1 MTDTQQK
8 EGKQPLDILLKEYE
22 TVRVD
27 IQQTIGRA
35 KAHVR
40 HFQIV
45 LGAVVALFTVVIRKD
60 TEIASN
66 MLFWLFVMYS
76 ITTIVAYLVFDMVE
90 IQYGIEI
97 GGARCGV
104 LEEMINKR
112 LKEALLVWETELAA
126 KLFDP
131 GEQIKGGILH
141 PSFFLTFFQIVL
153 IAMAVFSVPA
163 YFYHTFWAEAG
174 GTERKLVVTNLIY
187 SGAVIIFFFSS
198 LLSVLFFAKQR
209 TRSRFITA
217 VKDVNEH
224 TFGITEPPIREPKR
238 SESVK
243 EQSA

>member
-1 MTDTQQK
+1 MNDTPSDK
-8 EGKQPLDILLKEYE
+8 EAKQPIDILLKEYE

-35 KAHVR
+35 KAHTR

-60 TEIASN
+60 TDIANS

-76 ITTIVAYLVFDMVE
+76 LTTIVAYLVFDMVE

-126 KLFDP
+126 KLFNP
-131 GEQIKGGILH
+131 GEQIKRGILH
-141 PSFFLTFFQIVL
+141 PSFFLTFFQIAL

-163 YFYHTFWAEAG
+163 YFYYTFWSQAG
-174 GTERKLVVTNLIY
+174 ETERILVIANLVY
-187 SGAVIIFFFSS
+187 SGTVIVCFLSS
-198 LLSVLFFAKQR
+198 LLSVLLLAKKR
-209 TRSRFITA
+209 TRAGFVAA
-217 VKDVNEH
+217 VKRVNRDNFENRNR
-224 TFGITEPPIREPKR
+224 P
-238 SESVK
+238 
-243 EQSA
+243 